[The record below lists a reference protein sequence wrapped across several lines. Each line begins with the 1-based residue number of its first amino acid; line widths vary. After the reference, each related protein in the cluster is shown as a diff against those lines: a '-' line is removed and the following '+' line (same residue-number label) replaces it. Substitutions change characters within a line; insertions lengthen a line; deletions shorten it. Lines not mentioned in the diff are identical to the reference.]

1 MVIGEECLFI
11 LALVM
16 WSFLML
22 AVGALSTYYKG
33 GQKFERIYDYVVKD
47 GDDSWIRYLDYEELE
62 EDKELISKEL
72 EKERKVHELSKS
84 YIEDYKKQISALETQ
99 VECLKAEVCTLKKPT
114 QPIKKGV
121 I

>member
-11 LALVM
+11 VALAM

-62 EDKELISKEL
+62 DEKELILKEL
-72 EKERKVHELSKS
+72 EKEQKVHELSKS
-84 YIEDYKKQISALETQ
+84 YVEDYKKQVSALETQ
-99 VECLKAEVCTLKKPT
+99 IECLKAEICTLKNP
-114 QPIKKGV
+114 QLNKKE
-121 I
+121 

>member
-11 LALVM
+11 VALAM

-22 AVGALSTYYKG
+22 AVGALSTYYGG

-47 GDDSWIRYLDYEELE
+47 GDDSWIRYLDYEDLE
-62 EDKELISKEL
+62 DEKELISKEL
-72 EKERKVHELSKS
+72 EKEKKAYELSQS
-84 YIEDYKKQISALETQ
+84 YIEDYKKQVSALETQ
-99 VECLKAEVCTLKKPT
+99 IECLKAEVCTLKTHK
-114 QPIKKGV
+114 QNKKGV

>member
-11 LALVM
+11 LALAM

-62 EDKELISKEL
+62 DKKELISKEL
-72 EKERKVHELSKS
+72 EKEQKVHELSKS
-84 YIEDYKKQISALETQ
+84 YIEDYKKQVSALETQ
-99 VECLKAEVCTLKKPT
+99 IECLKAEICTLKNP
-114 QPIKKGV
+114 QLNKKE
-121 I
+121 